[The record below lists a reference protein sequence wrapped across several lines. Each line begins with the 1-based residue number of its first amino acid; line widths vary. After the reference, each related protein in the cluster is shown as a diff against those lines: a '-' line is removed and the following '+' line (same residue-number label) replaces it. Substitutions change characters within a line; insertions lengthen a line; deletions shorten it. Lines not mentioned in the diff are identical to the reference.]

1 MGEYPMKMRQMRKK
15 LLVVAALLGST
26 SIAAAAMAD
35 SVVATS
41 KPHIDMATT
50 SGPLPAANS
59 RSAGSVEQITIR
71 FVGADGV
78 AVPGLP
84 LSVKTSSN
92 ALLTITPTTQP
103 DVYTL
108 AVPANTTGGNA
119 TLIATV
125 MLNGATY
132 VGGRNFAIAPAAA
145 GPAPTPSPTPAP
157 TGSGLS
163 TMIRASTPTLAPDQS
178 GCAAINYYDIG
189 PGKTFTAFAELP
201 WSKLKGCDTVR
212 IYPKAGNAPYNEM
225 ILVSAGTDLTPA
237 APNRFMRV
245 LGMPD
250 PVTGALPIIDG
261 TNATQLETL
270 PGQAPRTLQYHD
282 NGNNHV
288 LHRLGLVMVG
298 PQQGYGY
305 NNGPA
310 GYIAIE
316 NLDIRN
322 ARYNQPFTDG
332 MTGAADK
339 FGSFATCLYVEAA
352 AHFVVKGNILHDCS
366 NGLFINSK
374 NGALQE
380 LSQDVLIENNRFYN
394 NSNAPL
400 TGVTNGFS
408 EHHSY
413 TEARD
418 IIYQYNYFGNNNPG
432 AFGDCIK
439 DRSSGLVV
447 RYNTLAST
455 CSIRFNLEDSTG
467 GAALISGDA
476 GYATTYIYG
485 NLIDIAATSTNNNL
499 AYYGGDS
506 GQTSTYRQGVLYFYN
521 NTMVVTGD
529 GASAYPDTLLFFV
542 TQPNGLAEVWNN
554 IFYAAPATPGHQPKA
569 MAMAYAGSGTVN
581 LMRNWMSPSVAATWL
596 GHPAQAKVT
605 GWAANIIA
613 AGSPLF
619 QNQSQHL
626 YAPAPGS
633 PLIDAGTPLSQLKP
647 GTFPLWLPVT
657 LSPGPYAARTNDG
670 QIDIGAYEY

>member
-1 MGEYPMKMRQMRKK
+1 MTMRHMRKK
-15 LLVVAALLGST
+15 LLFVAVLLGTT
-26 SIAAAAMAD
+26 SIAAPATAD
-35 SVVATS
+35 TVVATG
-41 KPHIDMATT
+41 KAHIDMATA
-50 SGPLPAANS
+50 SGPLPVANS
-59 RSAGSVEQITIR
+59 RSAGSIEQITIV

-78 AVPGLP
+78 AVPDLP

-92 ALLTITPTTQP
+92 ALLTVTPTAQP
-103 DVYTL
+103 GIYTL
-108 AVPANTTGGNA
+108 AAPSNTTGGNA

-132 VGGRNFAIAPAAA
+132 MGGRNFAITAAAA
-145 GPAPTPSPTPAP
+145 GPAPAPTPTPTPAP
-157 TGSGLS
+157 SASGVS
-163 TMIRASTPTLAPDQS
+163 TMIRAATPTLAADQS
-178 GCAAINYYDIG
+178 GCAAVNYYDVG
-189 PGKTFTAFAELP
+189 PGKAFAALGQLP

-225 ILVSAGTDLTPA
+225 ILVSGGTDVAPA
-237 APNRFMRV
+237 APNRFLRV

-250 PVTGALPIIDG
+250 PVSGALPIIDG
-261 TNATQLETL
+261 TNATQVETL
-270 PGQAPRTLQYHD
+270 PGQAPRSLQYHD
-282 NGNNHV
+282 NGNNRA
-288 LHRLGLVMVG
+288 LHRLGIVMVG
-298 PQQGYGY
+298 PQLGYGY

-322 ARYNQPFTDG
+322 ARYDQPFTDG
-332 MTGAADK
+332 LTGAADK
-339 FGSFATCLYVEAA
+339 YGSFATCLYVEAA

-374 NGALQE
+374 NGGLQE

-394 NSNAPL
+394 NSNPPIA
-400 TGVTNGFS
+400 GVTNGYH

-418 IIYQYNYFGNNNPG
+418 IIYQYNYFGDNIPG

-439 DRSSGLVV
+439 DRSSGLII
-447 RYNTLAST
+447 RYNTLASN
-455 CSIRFNLEDSTG
+455 CSTRFNLEDSTG
-467 GAALISGDA
+467 GGALISGDA
-476 GYATTYIYG
+476 GYATTYVYG
-485 NLIDIAATSTNNNL
+485 NVIDVAATSTNNYL

-521 NTMVVTGD
+521 NTMVVAGD
-529 GASAYPDTLLFFV
+529 GNSPYPDTLLFFL
-542 TQPNGLAEVWNN
+542 TQPNAVAEVWNN
-554 IFYAAPATPGHQPKA
+554 VFYAAPVTPGHQGKA

-581 LMRNWMSPSVAATWL
+581 LVRNWMSPSVAATWL
-596 GHPAQAKVT
+596 GHPAPAKVT
-605 GWAANIIA
+605 GWAANIIS

-633 PLIDAGTPLSQLKP
+633 PLIDAGTSLASLKP
-647 GTFPLWLPVT
+647 GMTPLWLPATQTPALHV
-657 LSPGPYAARTNDG
+657 ARTSDG